1 MKKWAP
7 LVVLGL
13 AQFLMVLDQAVMNVS
28 ISQLVEDFDT
38 SVSAIQGVIT
48 MYSLVMAMLMITGGK
63 LGDILG
69 RRRTFAIGMAI
80 YGTGSA
86 LTAVSWSVATLALGW
101 SVLEGVGAALVLPA
115 LVALIAGN
123 YRDRDRVTA
132 YAVIGGVAGAGIA
145 VGPIVGGWATTELSW
160 RVVFVGEVVI
170 VLVVLAAIRLIDDIP
185 ADRRP
190 ALDWVGSVIS
200 ALGLGMI
207 VFGFLQANAW
217 GWLEPKNSPIEP
229 FGYSLTPFMV
239 VGGLAM
245 LWLFSWWERR
255 RSDRG
260 MDPLFKLDLLQI
272 PALRA
277 GLSTFGAQ
285 NLILMGVFF
294 TIPLYLQLVVGLDA
308 LETGLR
314 MLPISVAMFV
324 TSSCGGLLSSR
335 WAPRSVVRVGLVFVL
350 VAILVLVGTVE
361 PDLAGLP
368 FALAMA
374 LLGVGMGLLASQLG
388 NVVQSSV
395 GDADRGEAGGL
406 QWTSTQLGSALGV
419 AIIGSVVLTG
429 LTNGFASAVAAD
441 ERVPD
446 EVAVEIVS
454 AVEGGIDFVAVDTV
468 AEALD
473 GAGLT
478 DDVAGFVIESYED
491 AQLRALRAG
500 LIGGAFLAVLALFAT
515 ANLPRAVA
523 TDGTRT

>member
-1 MKKWAP
+1 MKKWGP

-28 ISQLVEDFDT
+28 ISQLVADFDT
-38 SVSAIQGVIT
+38 SVSAIQSVIT

-86 LTAVSWSVATLALGW
+86 LTAASWSVATLALGW
-101 SVLEGVGAALVLPA
+101 SVLEGIGAALVLPA
-115 LVALIAGN
+115 LVALVAGN
-123 YRDRDRVTA
+123 YRGRDRVTA

-170 VLVVLAAIRLIDDIP
+170 VLVVLAAMRLIDDIP

-190 ALDWVGSVIS
+190 SLDWVGSVIV
-200 ALGLGMI
+200 AVGLGMI
-207 VFGFLQANAW
+207 VFGFLQASTW
-217 GWLEPKNSPIEP
+217 GWLEPKDSPVEP
-229 FGYSLTPFMV
+229 LGFSLTPFLV
-239 VGGLAM
+239 VAGLGV
-245 LWLFSWWERR
+245 LWLFGWWERR
-255 RSDRG
+255 RSDHGR
-260 MDPLFKLDLLQI
+260 DRLFKVELLQV
-272 PALRA
+272 PTLRS

-324 TSSCGGLLSSR
+324 TSSCGGLLASR
-335 WAPRSVVRVGLVFVL
+335 WPARGIVRVGLAFVL
-350 VAILVLVGTVE
+350 VAILVLVGTIE
-361 PDLAGLP
+361 PELRGWA
-368 FALAMA
+368 FASAMA

-429 LTNGFASAVAAD
+429 LTNGFSDAVAAD
-441 ERVPD
+441 ERVPAG
-446 EVAVEIVS
+446 VAAEIVS
-454 AVEGGIDFVAVDTV
+454 TVEGGVDFVAADTV
-468 AEALD
+468 T
-473 GAGLT
+473 AGLT
-478 DDVAGFVIESYED
+478 EAGVADDVVVVIVESYEE
-491 AQLRALRAG
+491 AQLGALKAG
-500 LIGGAFLAVLALFAT
+500 LLGGALLAVLALFAT
-515 ANLPRAVA
+515 TNLPTTVPTGDERA
-523 TDGTRT
+523 